1 MESFDNLKINTM
13 RLMSVRLGVLPNEF
27 WNNDEYVKKGFMLLA
42 GYCQEPDWVEFAHLA
57 LL

>member
-13 RLMSVRLGVLPNEF
+13 RLMLVRLGVLPNEF
-27 WNNDEYVKKGFMLLA
+27 WNDDEYVKKGLMLLA
-42 GYCQEPDWVEFAHLA
+42 GCCQEPDWVKFAHLV